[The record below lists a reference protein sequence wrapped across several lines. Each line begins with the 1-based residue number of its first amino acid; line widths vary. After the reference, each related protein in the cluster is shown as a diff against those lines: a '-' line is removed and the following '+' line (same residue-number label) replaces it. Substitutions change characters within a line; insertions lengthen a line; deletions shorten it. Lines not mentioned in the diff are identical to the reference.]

1 MNVLLVGGG
10 GREHALAWALAA
22 SPRLTRLFIAPG
34 NPGTAACGSNVVL
47 DVADHAAVVA
57 FCRLMAIGLVVVGP
71 EAPLAAG
78 LADALAAASVPVFGP
93 GRAAAQLESSKGF
106 TKDLCRAHGIP
117 TAAYERFTDRAD
129 ALAFVRRQGAPIVVK
144 QDGLAAGKGVVVAMT
159 LADAEAAVD
168 ALLSDGASVVIEA
181 YLTGEEASYFCLVDG
196 ETVLPF
202 GSAQDHKRVGE
213 GDTGPNTG
221 GMGAYSPAPVL
232 TQALEEEVLARIIRP
247 TVAAMAARGT
257 PFRGVLFAGLML
269 TAEGPQLIEYNC
281 RFGDPETEALMPRLA
296 TDLLPLLHATAT
308 GTLAGKVVQWRPEPA
323 ITVVLAARGYP
334 GKPVTGGAI
343 EGLEAAA
350 EVPDVHIFH
359 AGTQADGER
368 LIATGG
374 RVLAVS
380 ATAPTLAEARER
392 AYAAV
397 DRIRWADGFCRRDI
411 AWRALRQP
419 GGA

>member
-1 MNVLLVGGG
+1 
-10 GREHALAWALAA
+10 
-22 SPRLTRLFIAPG
+22 
-34 NPGTAACGSNVVL
+34 
-47 DVADHAAVVA
+47 VADHAAVVA